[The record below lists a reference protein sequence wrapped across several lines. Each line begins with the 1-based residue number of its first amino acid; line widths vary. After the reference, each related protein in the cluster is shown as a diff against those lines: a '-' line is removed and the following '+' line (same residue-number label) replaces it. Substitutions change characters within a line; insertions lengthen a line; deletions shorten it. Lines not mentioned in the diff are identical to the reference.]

1 MLWHD
6 ATAPSPVSGPRIFWR
21 SHPTQLMSESASGST
36 TGRIVA
42 EDPISPVFQAF
53 ILAKPFEAARS
64 VLGYSLWDPFRETL
78 CMQPTL

>member
-21 SHPTQLMSESASGST
+21 SHSKQLMSESASGSP
-36 TGRIVA
+36 TGRIVE

-53 ILAKPFEAARS
+53 LLAKPFGAALFL
-64 VLGYSLWDPFRETL
+64 LGFSLWTPF
-78 CMQPTL
+78 